1 MNKQK
6 AENFLQKKIK
16 DQGDTTTFFDNFII
30 YYGLEQGSPIWR
42 NLINFPQEL
51 VLNFWEQ
58 LLNSKS
64 NRFSSYENR
73 SKENC
78 LLTGAKRTIVYQD
91 LLMSQGTHSLIK
103 WKDLDVYKTA
113 YDFVIYW
120 MLISELKPN
129 TIIEYGSGTG
139 GSAIWLADISTA
151 MGLDINVISYDI
163 KPPNVT
169 HPKVDF
175 IGIDLEKDF
184 IEEKQWPGKKL
195 VIEDAHVNIK
205 EVLLKTDLHLKMG
218 DYLIVEDSEGK
229 QSEIVDFLFNAKNT
243 YKTDNYYLDF
253 FGRNNTCCVDSIFK
267 VF

>member
-6 AENFLQKKIK
+6 VESLLQKKVK
-16 DQGDTTTFFDNFII
+16 SQGDVPTFFDNLI
-30 YYGLEQGSPIWR
+30 YDMGIKEENEKVSSPIL
-42 NLINFPQEL
+42 NL
-51 VLNFWEQ
+51 WEQ

-73 SKENC
+73 SRENC
-78 LLTGAKRTIVYQD
+78 SLSNKKRTMSWIQTAT
-91 LLMSQGTHSLIK
+91 SQGTHSLIK
-103 WKDLDVYKTA
+103 WKDLGLYKSVY
-113 YDFVIYW
+113 DLVIYW

-129 TIIEYGSGTG
+129 TIIEYGSGLG
-139 GSAIWLADISTA
+139 GSAIWLADISSV
-151 MGLDINVISYDI
+151 MGLDTDVISYDI
-163 KPPNVT
+163 NPPNT
-169 HPKVDF
+169 LHPKVDF
-175 IGIDLEKDF
+175 INLDLVQDF
-184 IEEKQWPGKKL
+184 VISERWRGKKL

-243 YKTDNYYLDF
+243 YKTDNFYLDF
-253 FGRNNTCCVDSIFK
+253 FGRNVGCCVDSIFK

>member
-6 AENFLQKKIK
+6 AVTILQEKIK
-16 DQGDTTTFFDNFII
+16 SQGNVPTFFDHWINIF
-30 YYGLEQGSPIWR
+30 GLREE
-42 NLINFPQEL
+42 NETAFTT

-73 SKENC
+73 SKRNC
-78 LLTGAKRTIVYQD
+78 PLSGTKRTIIDQD
-91 LLMSQGTHSLIK
+91 FGMSQGTHSLIK

-129 TIIEYGSGTG
+129 TIIEYGSGSG
-139 GSAIWLADISTA
+139 GSAIWLADISSA
-151 MGLDINVISYDI
+151 MGLDIDVISYDI
-163 KPPNVT
+163 NPPNML

-175 IGIDLEKDF
+175 VNLDLVQDF
-184 IEEKQWPGKKL
+184 VILERWRGKKL
-195 VIEDAHVNIK
+195 VIEDAHVNVK
-205 EVLLKTDLHLKMG
+205 EVLLKTDLLLREG
-218 DYLIVEDSEGK
+218 DYLIIEDSEK
-229 QSEIVDFLFNAKNT
+229 KESEIVDFLSNAKNT
-243 YKTDNYYLDF
+243 YKVDNFYLDF
-253 FGRNNTCCVDSIFK
+253 FGRNVTCCVDSIFK

>member
-6 AENFLQKKIK
+6 VETLLQKMLKS
-16 DQGDTTTFFDNFII
+16 QGDVPTFFDNLI
-30 YYGLEQGSPIWR
+30 YDLGIKEEDEKIYSPIL
-42 NLINFPQEL
+42 NL
-51 VLNFWEQ
+51 WEQ

-73 SKENC
+73 SKKNC
-78 LLTGAKRTIVYQD
+78 PLSGTKRTITD
-91 LLMSQGTHSLIK
+91 LYLSMAQGTHSLIK
-103 WKDLDVYKTA
+103 WKDLDLYKTA
-113 YDFVIYW
+113 YDLVIYW

-129 TIIEYGSGTG
+129 TIIEYGSGSG

-175 IGIDLEKDF
+175 IALDLVQDF
-184 IEEKQWPGKKL
+184 IEEVQWPGKKL
-195 VIEDAHVNIK
+195 VIEDAHVNVK
-205 EVLLKTDLHLKMG
+205 SVLLKTELHLKMG

-229 QSEIVDFLFNAKNT
+229 ESEIVDFLSNAKNT
-243 YKTDNYYLDF
+243 YKTDNFYLDF
-253 FGRNNTCCVDSIFK
+253 FGRNTTCCADSIFK

>member
-6 AENFLQKKIK
+6 VETLLQKKIK
-16 DQGDTTTFFDNFII
+16 SQGDVPSFFDNLI
-30 YYGLEQGSPIWR
+30 YDLGIKEEDEKIYSPIL
-42 NLINFPQEL
+42 NL
-51 VLNFWEQ
+51 WEQ

-73 SKENC
+73 SRENC
-78 LLTGAKRTIVYQD
+78 SLSNKKRTMSWIQTAT
-91 LLMSQGTHSLIK
+91 SQGTHSLIK
-103 WKDLDVYKTA
+103 WKDLGLYKSVY
-113 YDFVIYW
+113 DLVIYW

-129 TIIEYGSGTG
+129 TILEYGSGLG

-175 IGIDLEKDF
+175 VGFDLEQDF
-184 IEEKQWPGKKL
+184 AEDMQWPGKKL
-195 VIEDAHVNIK
+195 VIEDAHVNVK
-205 EVLLKTDLHLKMG
+205 SVLLKTDLRLKKG
-218 DYLIVEDSEGK
+218 DYLIVEDSGVK
-229 QSEIVDFLFNAKNT
+229 QSEIIDFLYNAKNT

-253 FGRNNTCCVDSIFK
+253 FGRNTSCCVDSIFK

>member
-6 AENFLQKKIK
+6 VESLLQKKVK
-16 DQGDTTTFFDNFII
+16 SQGDVPTFFDNLI
-30 YYGLEQGSPIWR
+30 YDMGIKEENEKVSSPIL
-42 NLINFPQEL
+42 NL
-51 VLNFWEQ
+51 WEQ

-103 WKDLDVYKTA
+103 WKDLGLYKSVY
-113 YDFVIYW
+113 DLVIYW

-129 TIIEYGSGTG
+129 TIIEYGSGLG
-139 GSAIWLADISTA
+139 GSAIWLADISSV
-151 MGLDINVISYDI
+151 MGLDTDVISYDI
-163 KPPNVT
+163 NPPNT
-169 HPKVDF
+169 LHPKVDF
-175 IGIDLEKDF
+175 INLDLVQDF
-184 IEEKQWPGKKL
+184 VISERWRGKKL

-205 EVLLKTDLHLKMG
+205 EVLLKTDLLLRKG
-218 DYLIVEDSEGK
+218 DYLIIEDSQKKE
-229 QSEIVDFLFNAKNT
+229 SEIFDFLSNAKNK
-243 YKTDNYYLDF
+243 YKVDNFYVDF
-253 FGRNNTCCVDSIFK
+253 FGRNTTCCVDSIFK

>member
-16 DQGDTTTFFDNFII
+16 DQGNTTTFFDNLIQ
-30 YYGLEQGSPIWR
+30 YGLWESSPI
-42 NLINFPQEL
+42 PQEV
-51 VLNFWEQ
+51 VLNSWAQ

-64 NRFSSYENR
+64 NRFSNYEDR
-73 SKENC
+73 SKEKC
-78 LLTGAKRTIVYQD
+78 HISKSERTLLEALY
-91 LLMSQGTHSLIK
+91 LSQGTHSLIK
-103 WKDLDVYKTA
+103 WKGLDLFKSAFDL
-113 YDFVIYW
+113 VIYW

-129 TIIEYGSGTG
+129 TIIEYGSGKG
-139 GSAIWLADISTA
+139 GSAVWLADISLA
-151 MGLDINVISYDI
+151 MGHDQIKIFSYDI

-184 IEEKQWPGKKL
+184 IEEKQWTGKKL

-218 DYLIVEDSEGK
+218 DYLIVEDSDTK
-229 QSEIVDFLFNAKNT
+229 KSEIVDFLFNAKNT
-243 YKTDNYYLDF
+243 YKTDNFYLDF
-253 FGRNNTCCVDSIFK
+253 FGRNTTSNLDSIFK